1 MLTPQLPQSLEVV
14 KCCGNAGVQ
23 GTRRDLREH
32 LSHSLLF
39 KGSTLGISLT
49 QREKKKCS
57 ERFERKTAESFD
69 C

>member
-32 LSHSLLF
+32 LRHSLLF
-39 KGSTLGISLT
+39 KGSALGISLT
-49 QREKKKCS
+49 QGEKKVLGMI
-57 ERFERKTAESFD
+57 
-69 C
+69 

>member
-1 MLTPQLPQSLEVV
+1 MV

-32 LSHSLLF
+32 LSNSLLF

-49 QREKKKCS
+49 QREKKSARNDLKGK
-57 ERFERKTAESFD
+57 RQKVLIANR
-69 C
+69 

>member
-1 MLTPQLPQSLEVV
+1 MV

-49 QREKKKCS
+49 QREKKKS
-57 ERFERKTAESFD
+57 ARNDLKGKRQKVLIANR
-69 C
+69 